1 MAVAMYSAAIKL
13 DSSSESLF
21 ALRSKVYLER
31 GLYAEALD
39 DAEKVRVI
47 STIVLALC

>member
-13 DSSSESLF
+13 DSSSESL

-47 STIVLALC
+47 STIILALC